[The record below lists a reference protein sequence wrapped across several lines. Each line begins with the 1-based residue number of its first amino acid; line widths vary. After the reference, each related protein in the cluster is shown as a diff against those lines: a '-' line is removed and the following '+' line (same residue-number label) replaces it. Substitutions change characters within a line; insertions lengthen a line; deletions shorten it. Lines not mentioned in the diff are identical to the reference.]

1 MKLPNFLDYPPL
13 NALKRKMGIAGD
25 SSVPFELKAQGARLD
40 ETERQQLRD
49 SGIEVDPNALT
60 VLGDGTLAY
69 KDSRVLVYIRDVQ
82 EGISDDSLP
91 RYHLMNCSTL
101 QKMSASGR
109 FSRRY
114 VVSTKH
120 DGHFTVNFLRERYLS
135 TKSMR
140 LSVCMN
146 CLSKLRFD
154 GFSYQMTA
162 HAKNEYVY
170 KFKPADFFAAY
181 PMSLSVPTP
190 TFNEFEAPIDNYP
203 DDWSTVSLDIRS
215 KRGWRCEDCSRY
227 LQAPEVRKFLHVH
240 HVNGIKRDV
249 SESNLRALCIR
260 CHAKQPYHARMRALP
275 DFAKYEAIFPSK

>member
-1 MKLPNFLDYPPL
+1 MKLPNFLEYPPL

-25 SSVPFELKAQGARLD
+25 SRVDFVVKAPGPRLD
-40 ETERQQLRD
+40 ETERQQLGA

-82 EGISDDSLP
+82 DGISDEALP

-135 TKSMR
+135 AKSMR
-140 LSVCMN
+140 LNVCMN

-154 GFSYQMTA
+154 GFSYQMTDR
-162 HAKNEYVY
+162 AKNEYVS

-181 PMSLSVPTP
+181 PMSLSAPTP
-190 TFNEFEAPIDNYP
+190 TFNEFNAPIDNYP

-215 KRGWRCEDCSRY
+215 KRGWSCEDCRQN
-227 LQAPEVRKFLHVH
+227 LQPPEVRKFLHVH
-240 HVNGIKRDV
+240 HVNGIKGDV
-249 SESNLRALCIR
+249 SEGNLRALCIR
-260 CHAKQPYHARMRALP
+260 CHSKQPLHARMRGLP
-275 DFAKYEAIFPSK
+275 DYARYNALFPSK